1 MIGCGI
7 KDTQRMR
14 DQYVGLIRNTL
25 SYFIKNGA
33 KYKLADAVAYAQK
46 SLQGD
51 TATMIIDLSEN
62 KKLVKFE
69 KMIDLKVQ
77 PILVSRTVT
86 KFT

>member
-33 KYKLADAVAYAQK
+33 KYKLADAVAYA
-46 SLQGD
+46 
-51 TATMIIDLSEN
+51 
-62 KKLVKFE
+62 
-69 KMIDLKVQ
+69 
-77 PILVSRTVT
+77 
-86 KFT
+86 